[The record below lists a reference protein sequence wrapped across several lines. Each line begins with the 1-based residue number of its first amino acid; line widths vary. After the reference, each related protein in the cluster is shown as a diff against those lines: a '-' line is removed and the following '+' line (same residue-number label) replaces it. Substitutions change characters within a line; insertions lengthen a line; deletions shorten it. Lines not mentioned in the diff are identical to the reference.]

1 MIEIK
6 ILDATA
12 GSRGIWVQKNHPYV
26 TFMDKRKG
34 KFVSYQSPK
43 DKRTFVVN
51 PDVVATWDNMPFE
64 DESFDMVV
72 FDPPHI
78 IKKQKT
84 PSRLEIQYSYLD
96 KDNWQQIL
104 KDAFV
109 NLFRVLKQDGTLIL
123 KWCESNKPIEDIL
136 KLSPYQPLFA
146 NKTINHN
153 PKSKDSY
160 MVIFLKHRLERE
172 LDIN

>member
-1 MIEIK
+1 MK

-43 DKRTFVVN
+43 DKRTYEVN
-51 PDVVATWDNMPFE
+51 PDVVASWDNMPFK
-64 DESFDMVV
+64 DETFDMVV

-96 KDNWQQIL
+96 KDIWRKTL
-104 KDAFV
+104 KDAFI
-109 NLFRVLKQDGTLIL
+109 NLFRVLKQDGIFIL
-123 KWCESNKPIEDIL
+123 KWCESNKPIEDIIA
-136 KLSPYQPLFA
+136 LSPYPPLFA

-153 PKSKDSY
+153 PKTKDSY
-160 MVIFLKHRLERE
+160 MVVFLKYDVNEKLN
-172 LDIN
+172 IN